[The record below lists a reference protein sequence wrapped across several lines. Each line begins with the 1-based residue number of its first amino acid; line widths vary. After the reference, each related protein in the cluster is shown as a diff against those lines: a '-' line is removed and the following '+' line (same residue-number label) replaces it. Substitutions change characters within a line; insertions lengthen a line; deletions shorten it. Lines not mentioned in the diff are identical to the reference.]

1 MGQGKLRKLNGNIAT
16 KWIHNIAFLGNT
28 IHRKVKKKKKQSY
41 ILPNQTLDLN
51 SYP

>member
-28 IHRKVKKKKKQSY
+28 IHRKVKKKKNNPISY
-41 ILPNQTLDLN
+41 LIRLLT
-51 SYP
+51 